1 MLKTQKKG
9 PLSLIPKL
17 LLSQLVAAAVMTT
30 IVWLAMD
37 GRSAK
42 SALLGLLCGMLP
54 HSIFA
59 WYVFRFHGADQVHL
73 ILKSIYRGEAIKFFV
88 VALLVVAVLKF
99 VAVVHWIFITAFSVA
114 LLLQILIPILIN
126 YDNWD

>member
-1 MLKTQKKG
+1 
-9 PLSLIPKL
+9 
-17 LLSQLVAAAVMTT
+17 
-30 IVWLAMD
+30 
-37 GRSAK
+37 
-42 SALLGLLCGMLP
+42 MLP

-59 WYVFRFHGADQVHL
+59 WYVFRFQGADQVQL